1 MEQKKLF
8 LVANP
13 KSGKARVK
21 YELLQ
26 IVTVLSEAGYS
37 VTVYPTKC
45 RGDATN
51 AVKALTD
58 EYDTIV
64 CCGGDGTLN
73 EVISGIMHNPLKKDF
88 KLGYIPL
95 GTLNEWSSGLNIS
108 RDIKKAANDVV
119 NGRVMPLD
127 IGRFDDSY
135 FVYTASFGAFTSA
148 SYSAPQE
155 VKNVLGQAAYFFEG
169 IKSLSAIKPIPLKF
183 DIDGETV
190 AGNFLFGA
198 VSNSLSMGGVI
209 KLDPKKV
216 EFDDG
221 IFEIVLID
229 NPENLIEFQDII
241 DALIK
246 RDFNRKR
253 IQQYKASSITVYGS
267 ENINWT
273 LDGEMAQG
281 QKEIKIENIHRAIN
295 FIIP

>member
-119 NGRVMPLD
+119 TGRVMPLD

-190 AGNFLFGA
+190 EGNFLFGA

>member
-190 AGNFLFGA
+190 EGNFLFGA

>member
-169 IKSLSAIKPIPLKF
+169 IKILSAIKPIPLKF
-183 DIDGETV
+183 DIDGKTV
-190 AGNFLFGA
+190 EGNFLFGA

-209 KLDPKKV
+209 KLDPNKV

-221 IFEIVLID
+221 IFEVVLID

-246 RDFNRKR
+246 KDFNRKR
-253 IQQYKASSITVYGS
+253 IQQYKASSIAVYGS